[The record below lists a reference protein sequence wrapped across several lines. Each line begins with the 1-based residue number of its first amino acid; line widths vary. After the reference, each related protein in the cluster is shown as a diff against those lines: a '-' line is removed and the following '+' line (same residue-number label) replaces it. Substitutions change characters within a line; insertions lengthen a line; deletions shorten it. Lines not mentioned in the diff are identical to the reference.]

1 VLIYFDDL
9 GWAET
14 SVEMIEGR
22 EDIESKESMDLAMQY
37 AADEDIAAES
47 KETAAKIA
55 EKLGI
60 QRPSR
65 AERRK

>member
-1 VLIYFDDL
+1 
-9 GWAET
+9 
-14 SVEMIEGR
+14 MIEGR
-22 EDIESKESMDLAMQY
+22 EDIESKEAMDLAMQH

-47 KETAAKIA
+47 KETAAKIV